1 MVDLPC
7 ELIKSLTKLGLLE
20 SEAKLYSAL
29 VFLQS
34 AEVRDL
40 VEFLDVSKPSV
51 YEGLKTLEEY
61 GLIVLT
67 SPRPA
72 TYQAIEPE
80 IALELIMK
88 RYRDAKKEA
97 LIQLQDFKNQEI
109 STKPSSPMW
118 FIFGAK
124 SFEFKIK
131 QMLKNAKGSIY
142 CSTSIKYL
150 SFIEK
155 AAKKNI
161 QIYLVVI
168 EDDEENNARIERLSR
183 LSNVKLKRTKKDE
196 ILNLSNHEAALN
208 DQSVDGLKDQ
218 MDLNNSFI
226 LVVDDLE
233 VLMLPPF
240 KSDSISA
247 IYSINK
253 VLIFNFKRG
262 IENKFSKK

>member
-1 MVDLPC
+1 MVELPC
-7 ELIKSLTKLGLLE
+7 EMIKSLTKLGLLE

-40 VEFLDVSKPSV
+40 VEFLDVSKPSI

-67 SPRPA
+67 NPRPA

-88 RYRDAKKEA
+88 RYNDAKKEV
-97 LIQLQDFKNQEI
+97 LIQMQDFKNQEI
-109 STKPSSPMW
+109 TTKPSSPMW

-131 QMLKNAKGSIY
+131 QMLKNAKESIY
-142 CSTSIKYL
+142 CNTSVKYISHL
-150 SFIEK
+150 EK
-155 AAKKNI
+155 AAKNNI
-161 QIYLVVI
+161 QINLLVRGN
-168 EDDEENNARIERLSR
+168 EDNNGRVKRLSR
-183 LSNVKLKRTKKDE
+183 MSNVKLKRISKEEQFNFDNQETK
-196 ILNLSNHEAALN
+196 SNNQPIDA
-208 DQSVDGLKDQ
+208 LKDQ
-218 MDLNNSFI
+218 MDLDNYFI

-233 VLMLPPF
+233 VLLLPPF

-247 IYSINK
+247 INSTNK
-253 VLIFNFKRG
+253 VLILSFKRS
-262 IENKFSKK
+262 IENRFWKEE